1 MSNSEHPD
9 PQDLIKRDLEIKKLR
24 REIQQLTFAADKQGF
39 MSPAGEANFE
49 KTKRELDLAGLCR
62 LEAQDLREAARAD
75 LEKSKLDQEI
85 GKLKRE
91 RQQLDADARPG
102 WARMLRWSRIIGP
115 FGSFLTGTLA
125 LIVSGLSFCTTS
137 RLSEQ
142 QTNKLKLDQILEQD
156 KFFGDILEKAT
167 DPTAPLYQRGPFIA
181 ALDAFWNKRQSPAL
195 ASALL
200 SMIVHDPANEIQ
212 QACKQEIDRAWAAAQ
227 QNERPD
233 VNSVLFG
240 SRAKEPDV
248 EGRMGVVQVTW
259 TLLNDHE
266 PPLGDKTPVSDPR
279 KAALLQIISKAGPHL
294 ENTNFAFFIAE
305 GLLLPDAKFKGAD
318 LHGVH
323 ATEWTLSNADLS
335 QCDLQYAIFTNC
347 ELDGA
352 ILKKAVLT
360 GAIFRGSD
368 LENADFT
375 NAKLGDPKIKNSLAC
390 ANILQVHGLDHAY
403 REEAFN
409 QGAVEMSRNDY
420 DRWKHAG
427 MNLPGDL
434 GERRSWRQ
442 AGSLLNDKGDPTL
455 PDD

>member
-24 REIQQLTFAADKQGF
+24 REIQQLTFETDKQGLL
-39 MSPAGEANFE
+39 SPAGEANFE
-49 KTKRELDLAGLCR
+49 KTKRDLDLASLRR
-62 LEAQDLREAARAD
+62 LEAQDLRETARAD
-75 LEKSKLDQEI
+75 LEKNKLSQEI
-85 GKLKRE
+85 GKLERE

-125 LIVSGLSFCTTS
+125 LIVSGLSFYTTS

-156 KFFGDILEKAT
+156 RFFGDILEKAT
-167 DPTAPLYQRGPFIA
+167 DPIAPVYRRGPFIA

-200 SMIVHDPANEIQ
+200 SMIVHDPADEIR
-212 QACKQEIDRAWAAAQ
+212 QACKQEIDRAWAAAE
-227 QNERPD
+227 QNERSD

-240 SRAKEPDV
+240 SRGKEPDI

-259 TLLNDHE
+259 TLLNDQG
-266 PPLGDKTPVSDPR
+266 PPKILANDPR

-294 ENTNFAFFIAE
+294 ENTNFASFIAE
-305 GLLLPDAKFKGAD
+305 RLLLKEAKFKGAD
-318 LHGVH
+318 LNGVH
-323 ATEWTLSNADLS
+323 ATEWILSNADFS
-335 QCDLQYAIFTNC
+335 QCDLKFAIFINC
-347 ELDGA
+347 ALDGA
-352 ILKKAVLT
+352 ILTKAVLT
-360 GAIFRGSD
+360 GATFMGSD

-375 NAKLGDPKIKNSLAC
+375 NAKFDDPKVKNCLVR
-390 ANILQVHGLDHAY
+390 ANILNVQGLDQAY

-409 QGAVEMSRNDY
+409 QGAVEMSLNDFN
-420 DRWKHAG
+420 RWKEAG
-427 MNLPGDL
+427 MNLPSDL

-442 AGSLLNDKGDPTL
+442 AGFLLNDKGNPTL